1 MSTHHHSVTTRSE
14 QPTTSFTRSLP
25 DLRFDSF
32 TQTILI
38 EDICAVN
45 THVHTFNNLVWTWM
59 GDIKLPNKW
68 WSVFCRS
75 SIIVIRA
82 YLALSNFKTT
92 VKQFT
97 VARCIVCYLVLLGS
111 LSSLHSPENGEWCGE
126 ERWHSGG
133 HSPGARA
140 LGTQLSLRAR
150 PVHWGSRKFCISFAR
165 RMYSSV
171 WSGRIPW
178 SPVWLHD
185 HHKIRH

>member
-1 MSTHHHSVTTRSE
+1 MSLLLLGRLHKACWKGEKRRFSCWISAQDWWQIIVSTHHHSVTTRSE

-126 ERWHSGG
+126 ERRGG
-133 HSPGARA
+133 IQADTRQGPG
-140 LGTQLSLRAR
+140 
-150 PVHWGSRKFCISFAR
+150 H
-165 RMYSSV
+165 
-171 WSGRIPW
+171 
-178 SPVWLHD
+178 
-185 HHKIRH
+185 

>member
-111 LSSLHSPENGEWCGE
+111 LSTAQRMVNGAERRGEVAFRRTLARGQGTRHSIKSQGPAC
-126 ERWHSGG
+126 
-133 HSPGARA
+133 
-140 LGTQLSLRAR
+140 SLRK
-150 PVHWGSRKFCISFAR
+150 P
-165 RMYSSV
+165 
-171 WSGRIPW
+171 
-178 SPVWLHD
+178 
-185 HHKIRH
+185 